1 MTMPNMKIPDKFL
14 HIKNRTFDQCEA
26 ECTRN
31 CSCMAYAY
39 ANLSTAGTTGGASR
53 CLVWTG
59 DLIDMEKASLLENLY
74 IRLGESPG
82 TCVPS
87 SPRVTFVHDVPHHRP
102 SEAYL

>member
-14 HIKNRTFDQCEA
+14 HIKNRTFDQCAA

-39 ANLSTAGTTGGASR
+39 ANLSTVGTTGDASR

-87 SPRVTFVHDVPHHRP
+87 FPWSDIC
-102 SEAYL
+102 A